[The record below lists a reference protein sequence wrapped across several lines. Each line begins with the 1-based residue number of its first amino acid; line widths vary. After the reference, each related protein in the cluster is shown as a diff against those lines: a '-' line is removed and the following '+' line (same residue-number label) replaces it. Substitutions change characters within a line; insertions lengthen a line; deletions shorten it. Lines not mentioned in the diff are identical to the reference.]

1 MLCESCGYKS
11 PDKLT
16 ADDVMVV
23 TSPGHLDFLSEL
35 HAASAWE
42 AAHERDLARE
52 AGMTVGEYKRVQS
65 LATMAD

>member
-1 MLCESCGYKS
+1 MLCESCGYSS
-11 PDKLT
+11 PDEMT

-42 AAHERDLARE
+42 SAKELEKAKL
-52 AGMTVGEYKRVQS
+52 AGMTVGEYKQNIE
-65 LATMAD
+65 